1 MKENELEFSDWPMF
15 DLLMTN
21 EELCRELLEVVLD
34 APVSNIEYI
43 IAENDIRPTLTN
55 HGVRLDA
62 YVKTE
67 NEVYNIEMQTV
78 KRTKLGRRLRF
89 YQGAMDTLA
98 LRRGEHYGN
107 LPPCY
112 IVFICLHDPFNAG
125 LPVYTLNVKCQ
136 ENTSVETD
144 HGFTWVVLAASAWDR
159 LPPGRLRNLLHY
171 IATGEAGDD
180 RFATK
185 LAAAVRAANGDEAWR
200 KEKMAL
206 LTFEEDMEI
215 QRRMLE
221 EDREDL
227 ETLRRM
233 LEEDREDL
241 ETLRRMLEEDREDL
255 ETLRRMLK
263 EDRED
268 LEARRRMVEE
278 QRRTLEEQRRV
289 LEEQRRMLQEDL
301 EKLEHIA
308 VETTESEGRAEGLE
322 EGEARLGALVTALI
336 ESGRSE
342 EVALVATDAAAR
354 RARFEEFG
362 L

>member
-67 NEVYNIEMQTV
+67 NEVCNIEMQTV
-78 KRTKLGRRLRF
+78 KRAKLGRRLRF

-136 ENTSVETD
+136 ENTSVKTD
-144 HGFTWVVLAASAWDR
+144 HGFTWIVLAAPAWDR

-221 EDREDL
+221 EDREDF
-227 ETLRRM
+227 EIQ
-233 LEEDREDL
+233 
-241 ETLRRMLEEDREDL
+241 
-255 ETLRRMLK
+255 K
-263 EDRED
+263 
-268 LEARRRMVEE
+268 
-278 QRRTLEEQRRV
+278 RTLEEQQRALEEDLEKQKHALEEQKRV

-301 EKLEHIA
+301 DKQEHIA
-308 VETTESEGRAEGLE
+308 VEAAESEGRTEGLE
-322 EGEARLGALVTALI
+322 AGEARLGALLAALI

-342 EVALVATDAAAR
+342 EVALVATDADAR
-354 RARFEEFG
+354 RARFEEFS

>member
-67 NEVYNIEMQTV
+67 NEVCNIEMQTV
-78 KRTKLGRRLRF
+78 KRAKLGRRLRF

-171 IATGEAGDD
+171 ISTGEAGDD

-221 EDREDL
+221 EDREDF
-227 ETLRRM
+227 EIQKRM
-233 LEEDREDL
+233 LEEDREDF
-241 ETLRRMLEEDREDL
+241 EIQ
-255 ETLRRMLK
+255 K
-263 EDRED
+263 
-268 LEARRRMVEE
+268 
-278 QRRTLEEQRRV
+278 RTLEEQQRALEEDLEKQKHALEEQKRV

-301 EKLEHIA
+301 DKQEHIA
-308 VETTESEGRAEGLE
+308 VEAAESEGRTEGLE
-322 EGEARLGALVTALI
+322 AGEARLGALIAALI

-342 EVALVATDAAAR
+342 EVALVATDADAR

>member
-21 EELCRELLEVVLD
+21 EELCRELLEVVLN

-67 NEVYNIEMQTV
+67 NEVCNIEMQTV
-78 KRTKLGRRLRF
+78 KRAKLGRRLRF

-136 ENTSVETD
+136 ENTSVKTD
-144 HGFTWVVLAASAWDR
+144 HGFTWIVLAAPAWDR

-171 IATGEAGDD
+171 ISTGEAGDD

-221 EDREDL
+221 EDREDF
-227 ETLRRM
+227 EIQKRI
-233 LEEDREDL
+233 LEEDRGDFEIQ
-241 ETLRRMLEEDREDL
+241 
-255 ETLRRMLK
+255 K
-263 EDRED
+263 
-268 LEARRRMVEE
+268 
-278 QRRTLEEQRRV
+278 RTLEEQQRALEEDLEKQKPALEEQKRV

-301 EKLEHIA
+301 DKQEHIA
-308 VETTESEGRAEGLE
+308 VEAAESEGRTEGLE
-322 EGEARLGALVTALI
+322 AGEARLGALIAALI

-342 EVALVATDAAAR
+342 EVALVATDADAR

>member
-67 NEVYNIEMQTV
+67 NEVCNIEMQTV
-78 KRTKLGRRLRF
+78 KRAKLGRRLRF

-136 ENTSVETD
+136 ENTSVKTD
-144 HGFTWVVLAASAWDR
+144 HGFTWIVLAAPAWDR

-221 EDREDL
+221 EDREDF
-227 ETLRRM
+227 EIQKRI
-233 LEEDREDL
+233 LEEDRGDFEIQ
-241 ETLRRMLEEDREDL
+241 
-255 ETLRRMLK
+255 K
-263 EDRED
+263 
-268 LEARRRMVEE
+268 
-278 QRRTLEEQRRV
+278 RTLEEQQRALEEDLEKQKHALEEQKRV

-301 EKLEHIA
+301 DKQEHIA
-308 VETTESEGRAEGLE
+308 VEAAESEGRTEGLE
-322 EGEARLGALVTALI
+322 AGEARLGALLAALI

-342 EVALVATDAAAR
+342 EVTLVATDADAR
-354 RARFEEFG
+354 RARFEEFS

>member
-21 EELCRELLEVVLD
+21 EELCRELLEVVLN

-67 NEVYNIEMQTV
+67 NEVCNIEMQTV
-78 KRTKLGRRLRF
+78 RRAKLGRRLRF

-136 ENTSVETD
+136 ENTSVKTD
-144 HGFTWVVLAASAWDR
+144 HGFTWIVLAAPAWDR

-171 IATGEAGDD
+171 ISTGEAGDD

-221 EDREDL
+221 EDREDF
-227 ETLRRM
+227 EIQKRI
-233 LEEDREDL
+233 LEEDRGDFEIQ
-241 ETLRRMLEEDREDL
+241 RRML
-255 ETLRRMLK
+255 
-263 EDRED
+263 
-268 LEARRRMVEE
+268 EE
-278 QRRTLEEQRRV
+278 QRRTLEKQQRALEEDFEEQKHALEEQKRV

-301 EKLEHIA
+301 EKQERIA
-308 VETTESEGRAEGLE
+308 VEAAESEGRTEGLE
-322 EGEARLGALVTALI
+322 AGEARLGALIAALI

-342 EVALVATDAAAR
+342 EVALVATDADAR

>member
-67 NEVYNIEMQTV
+67 NEVCNIEMQTV
-78 KRTKLGRRLRF
+78 KRAKLGRRLRF
-89 YQGAMDTLA
+89 YQGAMDTLT

-136 ENTSVETD
+136 ENTSVKTD
-144 HGFTWVVLAASAWDR
+144 HGFTWIVLAAPAWDR

-171 IATGEAGDD
+171 ISTGEAGDD

-221 EDREDL
+221 EDREDF
-227 ETLRRM
+227 EIQKRM
-233 LEEDREDL
+233 LEEDRGDFEIQ
-241 ETLRRMLEEDREDL
+241 
-255 ETLRRMLK
+255 K
-263 EDRED
+263 
-268 LEARRRMVEE
+268 
-278 QRRTLEEQRRV
+278 RTLEEQQRA
-289 LEEQRRMLQEDL
+289 LEEDL
-301 EKLEHIA
+301 EKQKHA
-308 VETTESEGRAEGLE
+308 LE
-322 EGEARLGALVTALI
+322 E
-336 ESGRSE
+336 
-342 EVALVATDAAAR
+342 
-354 RARFEEFG
+354 
-362 L
+362 

>member
-21 EELCRELLEVVLD
+21 EELCRELLEVVLN

-67 NEVYNIEMQTV
+67 NEVCNIEMQTV
-78 KRTKLGRRLRF
+78 KRAKLGRRLRF

-136 ENTSVETD
+136 ENTSVKTD
-144 HGFTWVVLAASAWDR
+144 HGFTWIVLAAPAWDR

-171 IATGEAGDD
+171 ISTGEAGDD

-221 EDREDL
+221 EDREDF
-227 ETLRRM
+227 EIQKRI
-233 LEEDREDL
+233 LEEDRGDFEIQ
-241 ETLRRMLEEDREDL
+241 
-255 ETLRRMLK
+255 K
-263 EDRED
+263 
-268 LEARRRMVEE
+268 
-278 QRRTLEEQRRV
+278 RTLEEQQRALEEDLKKQKHALEEQKRV

-301 EKLEHIA
+301 DKQEHIA
-308 VETTESEGRAEGLE
+308 VEAAESEGRTEGLE
-322 EGEARLGALVTALI
+322 AGEARLGALVTALI

>member
-21 EELCRELLEVVLD
+21 EELCRELLEVVLN

-67 NEVYNIEMQTV
+67 NEVCNIEMQTV
-78 KRTKLGRRLRF
+78 KRAKLGRRLRF

-136 ENTSVETD
+136 ENTSVKTD
-144 HGFTWVVLAASAWDR
+144 HGFTWIVLAGPSWDR

-171 IATGEAGDD
+171 ISTGEAGDD

-221 EDREDL
+221 EDREDF
-227 ETLRRM
+227 EIQKRI
-233 LEEDREDL
+233 LEEDRGDFEIQ
-241 ETLRRMLEEDREDL
+241 
-255 ETLRRMLK
+255 K
-263 EDRED
+263 
-268 LEARRRMVEE
+268 
-278 QRRTLEEQRRV
+278 RTLEEQQRALEEDLEKQKHALEEQKRV

-301 EKLEHIA
+301 DKQEHIA
-308 VETTESEGRAEGLE
+308 VEAAESEGRTEGLE
-322 EGEARLGALVTALI
+322 AGEARLGALIAALI

-342 EVALVATDAAAR
+342 EVALVATDADAR

>member
-221 EDREDL
+221 EDREDF
-227 ETLRRM
+227 EIQ
-233 LEEDREDL
+233 
-241 ETLRRMLEEDREDL
+241 
-255 ETLRRMLK
+255 K
-263 EDRED
+263 
-268 LEARRRMVEE
+268 
-278 QRRTLEEQRRV
+278 RTLEEQQRALEEDLEKQKHALEEQKRV

-301 EKLEHIA
+301 DKQEHIA
-308 VETTESEGRAEGLE
+308 VEAAESEGRTEGLE
-322 EGEARLGALVTALI
+322 AGEARLGALIAALI

-342 EVALVATDAAAR
+342 EVALVATDADAR

>member
-21 EELCRELLEVVLD
+21 EELCRELLEVVLN

-67 NEVYNIEMQTV
+67 NEVCNIEMQTV
-78 KRTKLGRRLRF
+78 KRAKLGRRLRF

-136 ENTSVETD
+136 ENTSVKTD
-144 HGFTWVVLAASAWDR
+144 HGFTWIVLAAPAWDR

-171 IATGEAGDD
+171 ISTGEAGDD

-185 LAAAVRAANGDEAWR
+185 LATAVRAANGDEAWR

-221 EDREDL
+221 EDREDF
-227 ETLRRM
+227 EIQKRI
-233 LEEDREDL
+233 LEEDRGDFEIQ
-241 ETLRRMLEEDREDL
+241 
-255 ETLRRMLK
+255 K
-263 EDRED
+263 
-268 LEARRRMVEE
+268 
-278 QRRTLEEQRRV
+278 RTLEEQQRALEEDLEKQKHALEEQKRV

-301 EKLEHIA
+301 DKQEHIA
-308 VETTESEGRAEGLE
+308 VEAAESEGRTEGLE
-322 EGEARLGALVTALI
+322 AGEARLGALIAALI

-342 EVALVATDAAAR
+342 EVALVATDADAR

>member
-67 NEVYNIEMQTV
+67 NEVCNIEMQTV
-78 KRTKLGRRLRF
+78 KRAKLGRRLRF

-136 ENTSVETD
+136 ENTSVKTD
-144 HGFTWVVLAASAWDR
+144 HGFTWIVLAAPAWDR

-221 EDREDL
+221 EDREDF
-227 ETLRRM
+227 EIQKRI
-233 LEEDREDL
+233 LEEDRGDFEIQ
-241 ETLRRMLEEDREDL
+241 
-255 ETLRRMLK
+255 K
-263 EDRED
+263 
-268 LEARRRMVEE
+268 
-278 QRRTLEEQRRV
+278 RTLEEQQRALEEDLEKQKHALEEQKRV

-301 EKLEHIA
+301 DKQEHIA
-308 VETTESEGRAEGLE
+308 VEAAESEGRTEGLE
-322 EGEARLGALVTALI
+322 AGEARLGALITALI

-342 EVALVATDAAAR
+342 EVALVATDADAR

>member
-67 NEVYNIEMQTV
+67 NEVCNIEMQTV
-78 KRTKLGRRLRF
+78 KRAKLGRRLRF

-136 ENTSVETD
+136 ENTSVKTD
-144 HGFTWVVLAASAWDR
+144 HGFTWIVLAAPAWDR

-221 EDREDL
+221 EDREDF
-227 ETLRRM
+227 EIQKRI
-233 LEEDREDL
+233 LEEDRGDFEIQ
-241 ETLRRMLEEDREDL
+241 
-255 ETLRRMLK
+255 K
-263 EDRED
+263 
-268 LEARRRMVEE
+268 
-278 QRRTLEEQRRV
+278 RTLEEQQRALEEDLEKQKHALEEQKRV

-301 EKLEHIA
+301 DKQEHIA
-308 VETTESEGRAEGLE
+308 VEAAESEGRTEGLE
-322 EGEARLGALVTALI
+322 AGEARLGALLAALI
-336 ESGRSE
+336 ESGRTE
-342 EVALVATDAAAR
+342 EVALVATDADAR
-354 RARFEEFG
+354 RARFEEFS

>member
-67 NEVYNIEMQTV
+67 NEVCNIEMQTV
-78 KRTKLGRRLRF
+78 KRAKLGRRLRF

-136 ENTSVETD
+136 ENTSVKTD
-144 HGFTWVVLAASAWDR
+144 HGFTWIVLAAPAWDR

-215 QRRMLE
+215 HCDLRQFAGYTITEHLVLTNDDLKAVNTEAQPDTVAPAKGNTVSLKDGELSGYLTKHSWNMIRMKK
-221 EDREDL
+221 
-227 ETLRRM
+227 M
-233 LEEDREDL
+233 
-241 ETLRRMLEEDREDL
+241 
-255 ETLRRMLK
+255 
-263 EDRED
+263 
-268 LEARRRMVEE
+268 
-278 QRRTLEEQRRV
+278 
-289 LEEQRRMLQEDL
+289 
-301 EKLEHIA
+301 
-308 VETTESEGRAEGLE
+308 
-322 EGEARLGALVTALI
+322 
-336 ESGRSE
+336 
-342 EVALVATDAAAR
+342 
-354 RARFEEFG
+354 
-362 L
+362 

>member
-21 EELCRELLEVVLD
+21 EELCRELLEVVLN

-67 NEVYNIEMQTV
+67 NEVCNIEMQTV
-78 KRTKLGRRLRF
+78 KRAKLGRRLRF
-89 YQGAMDTLA
+89 HQGAMDTLA

-136 ENTSVETD
+136 ENTSVKTD
-144 HGFTWVVLAASAWDR
+144 HGFTWIVLAAPAWDR

-171 IATGEAGDD
+171 ISTGEAGDD

-221 EDREDL
+221 EDREDF
-227 ETLRRM
+227 EIQKRI
-233 LEEDREDL
+233 LEEDRGDFEIQ
-241 ETLRRMLEEDREDL
+241 
-255 ETLRRMLK
+255 K
-263 EDRED
+263 
-268 LEARRRMVEE
+268 
-278 QRRTLEEQRRV
+278 RTLEEQQRALEEDLEKQKHALEEQKRV

-301 EKLEHIA
+301 DKQEHIA
-308 VETTESEGRAEGLE
+308 VEAAESEGRTEGLE
-322 EGEARLGALVTALI
+322 AGEARLGALIAALI

-342 EVALVATDAAAR
+342 EVALVATDADAR

>member
-67 NEVYNIEMQTV
+67 NEVCNIEMQTV
-78 KRTKLGRRLRF
+78 KRAKLGRRLRF

-136 ENTSVETD
+136 ENTSVKTD
-144 HGFTWVVLAASAWDR
+144 HGFTWIVLAAPAWDR

-221 EDREDL
+221 EDREDF
-227 ETLRRM
+227 EIQKRI
-233 LEEDREDL
+233 LEEDRGDFEIQ
-241 ETLRRMLEEDREDL
+241 
-255 ETLRRMLK
+255 K
-263 EDRED
+263 
-268 LEARRRMVEE
+268 
-278 QRRTLEEQRRV
+278 RTLEEQQRALEEDLEKQKHALEEQKRV

-301 EKLEHIA
+301 DKQEHIA
-308 VETTESEGRAEGLE
+308 VEAAESEGRTEGLE
-322 EGEARLGALVTALI
+322 AGEARLGALVTALI

>member
-21 EELCRELLEVVLD
+21 EEFCRELLEVVLD
-34 APVSNIEYI
+34 APVSKIEYV
-43 IAENDIRPTLTN
+43 IAENDIHPTLTN

-62 YVKTE
+62 FVKTE

-78 KRTKLGRRLRF
+78 KRAKLGRRLRF

-112 IVFICLHDPFNAG
+112 IVFICLHDPFDAG
-125 LPVYTLNVKCQ
+125 LPVYTLDVKCQ

-144 HGFTWVVLAASAWDR
+144 HGFTWIALSAPAWDR

-171 IATGEAGDD
+171 ISTGEAGDD

-185 LAAAVRAANGDEAWR
+185 LAAAVRAANGNEAWR

-206 LTFEEDMEI
+206 LTFEEDLEI
-215 QRRMLE
+215 QRRILEEQQHALEKDHEEQKQALAEEFESYKRILEEDLKEQERMLE
-221 EDREDL
+221 EDL
-227 ETLRRM
+227 KAHKRM
-233 LEEDREDL
+233 LEEDLKAQKRMFEEDL
-241 ETLRRMLEEDREDL
+241 
-255 ETLRRMLK
+255 K
-263 EDRED
+263 
-268 LEARRRMVEE
+268 A
-278 QRRTLEEQRRV
+278 QKRV
-289 LEEQRRMLQEDL
+289 
-301 EKLEHIA
+301 A
-308 VETTESEGRAEGLE
+308 VETAQNEGRAEGLAEGLAEGRAEGLE

-342 EVALVATDAAAR
+342 EVALVATDADAR

>member
-21 EELCRELLEVVLD
+21 EELCRELLEVVLN

-67 NEVYNIEMQTV
+67 NEVC
-78 KRTKLGRRLRF
+78 RLRF

-136 ENTSVETD
+136 ENTSVKTD
-144 HGFTWVVLAASAWDR
+144 HGFTWIVLAAPAWDR

-227 ETLRRM
+227 E
-233 LEEDREDL
+233 
-241 ETLRRMLEEDREDL
+241 
-255 ETLRRMLK
+255 
-263 EDRED
+263 
-268 LEARRRMVEE
+268 ARRRMVEE
-278 QRRTLEEQRRV
+278 QRRTLEEQQRV

>member
-89 YQGAMDTLA
+89 YQGAMDTLT

-136 ENTSVETD
+136 ENTSVKTD
-144 HGFTWVVLAASAWDR
+144 HGFTWIVLAAPAWDR

-171 IATGEAGDD
+171 ISTGEAGDD

-221 EDREDL
+221 EDREDF
-227 ETLRRM
+227 EIQ
-233 LEEDREDL
+233 
-241 ETLRRMLEEDREDL
+241 
-255 ETLRRMLK
+255 K
-263 EDRED
+263 
-268 LEARRRMVEE
+268 
-278 QRRTLEEQRRV
+278 RTLEEQQRALEEDLEKQKHALEEQKRV

-301 EKLEHIA
+301 DKQEHIA
-308 VETTESEGRAEGLE
+308 VEAAESERRTEGLE
-322 EGEARLGALVTALI
+322 AGEARLGALIAVLI

-342 EVALVATDAAAR
+342 EVALVATDADAR

>member
-67 NEVYNIEMQTV
+67 NEVCNIEMQTV
-78 KRTKLGRRLRF
+78 KRAKLGRRLRF

-136 ENTSVETD
+136 ENTSVKTD
-144 HGFTWVVLAASAWDR
+144 HGFTWIVLAAPAWDR

-227 ETLRRM
+227 EIQDACSRKTGKTFRPEGAWSRSKGARLRSNSA
-233 LEEDREDL
+233 L
-241 ETLRRMLEEDREDL
+241 LRSKGACFR
-255 ETLRRMLK
+255 K
-263 EDRED
+263 IS
-268 LEARRRMVEE
+268 
-278 QRRTLEEQRRV
+278 RTRACF
-289 LEEQRRMLQEDL
+289 
-301 EKLEHIA
+301 A

-354 RARFEEFG
+354 RARFEEFS

>member
-67 NEVYNIEMQTV
+67 NEVCNIEMQTV
-78 KRTKLGRRLRF
+78 KRAKLGRRLRF

-125 LPVYTLNVKCQ
+125 LPVYTLDVKCQ
-136 ENTSVETD
+136 ENTSVKTD
-144 HGFTWVVLAASAWDR
+144 NGFTWIVLAAPAWNR

-171 IATGEAGDD
+171 ISTGEAGDD

-185 LAAAVRAANGDEAWR
+185 LAAAVRAANSNEAWR

-215 QRRMLE
+215 QRRMME

-227 ETLRRM
+227 EALRRVV
-233 LEEDREDL
+233 E
-241 ETLRRMLEEDREDL
+241 
-255 ETLRRMLK
+255 K
-263 EDRED
+263 SQED
-268 LEARRRMVEE
+268 LEAQRRVVEE
-278 QRRTLEEQRRV
+278 QRHALEEQRRA
-289 LEEQRRMLQEDL
+289 LQEDL
-301 EKLEHIA
+301 EKLERIA
-308 VETTESEGRAEGLE
+308 VETAENDGRPEGLE

-354 RARFEEFG
+354 RTRFEEFG

>member
-1 MKENELEFSDWPMF
+1 MF

-67 NEVYNIEMQTV
+67 NEVCNIEMQTV
-78 KRTKLGRRLRF
+78 KRAKLGRRLRF

-136 ENTSVETD
+136 ENTSVKTD
-144 HGFTWVVLAASAWDR
+144 HGFTWIVLAAPAWDR

-221 EDREDL
+221 EDREDF
-227 ETLRRM
+227 EIQKRI
-233 LEEDREDL
+233 LEEDRGDFEIQ
-241 ETLRRMLEEDREDL
+241 
-255 ETLRRMLK
+255 K
-263 EDRED
+263 
-268 LEARRRMVEE
+268 
-278 QRRTLEEQRRV
+278 RTLEEQQRALEEDLEKQKHALEEQKRV

-301 EKLEHIA
+301 DKQEHIA
-308 VETTESEGRAEGLE
+308 VEAAESEGRTEGLE
-322 EGEARLGALVTALI
+322 AGEARLGALLAALI

-342 EVALVATDAAAR
+342 EVALVATDADAR
-354 RARFEEFG
+354 RARFEEFS

>member
-34 APVSNIEYI
+34 APVSNID
-43 IAENDIRPTLTN
+43 AENDIRPTLTN

-67 NEVYNIEMQTV
+67 NEVCNIEMQTV
-78 KRTKLGRRLRF
+78 KRAKLGRRLRF

-136 ENTSVETD
+136 ENTSVKTD
-144 HGFTWVVLAASAWDR
+144 HGFTWIVLAAPAWDR

-221 EDREDL
+221 EDREDF
-227 ETLRRM
+227 EIQKRI
-233 LEEDREDL
+233 LEEDRGDFEIQ
-241 ETLRRMLEEDREDL
+241 
-255 ETLRRMLK
+255 K
-263 EDRED
+263 
-268 LEARRRMVEE
+268 
-278 QRRTLEEQRRV
+278 RTLEEQQRALEEDLEKQKHALEEQKRV

-301 EKLEHIA
+301 DKQEHIA
-308 VETTESEGRAEGLE
+308 VEAAESEGRTEGLE
-322 EGEARLGALVTALI
+322 AGEARLGALLAALI

-342 EVALVATDAAAR
+342 EVALVATDADAR
-354 RARFEEFG
+354 RARFEEFS

>member
-144 HGFTWVVLAASAWDR
+144 HGFTWIVLAAPAWDR

-221 EDREDL
+221 EDREDF
-227 ETLRRM
+227 EIQKRI
-233 LEEDREDL
+233 LEEDRGDFEIQ
-241 ETLRRMLEEDREDL
+241 
-255 ETLRRMLK
+255 K
-263 EDRED
+263 
-268 LEARRRMVEE
+268 
-278 QRRTLEEQRRV
+278 RTLEEQQRALEEDLEKQKHALEEQKRV

-301 EKLEHIA
+301 DKQEHIA
-308 VETTESEGRAEGLE
+308 VEAAESEGRTEGLE
-322 EGEARLGALVTALI
+322 AGEARLGALLAALI

-342 EVALVATDAAAR
+342 EVALVATDADAR
-354 RARFEEFG
+354 RARFEEFS

>member
-21 EELCRELLEVVLD
+21 EELCRELLEVVLN

-67 NEVYNIEMQTV
+67 NEVCNIEMQTV
-78 KRTKLGRRLRF
+78 KRAKLGRRLRF

-171 IATGEAGDD
+171 ISTGEAGDD

-221 EDREDL
+221 EDREDF
-227 ETLRRM
+227 EIQKRM
-233 LEEDREDL
+233 LEEDREDF
-241 ETLRRMLEEDREDL
+241 EIQ
-255 ETLRRMLK
+255 K
-263 EDRED
+263 
-268 LEARRRMVEE
+268 
-278 QRRTLEEQRRV
+278 RTLEEQQRALEEDLEKQKHALEEQKRV

-301 EKLEHIA
+301 DKQEHIA
-308 VETTESEGRAEGLE
+308 VEAAESEGRTEGLE
-322 EGEARLGALVTALI
+322 AGEARLGALIAALI

-342 EVALVATDAAAR
+342 EVALVATDADAR

>member
-21 EELCRELLEVVLD
+21 EELCRELLEVVLN

-67 NEVYNIEMQTV
+67 NEVCNIEMQTV
-78 KRTKLGRRLRF
+78 KRAKLGRRLRF

-136 ENTSVETD
+136 ENTSVKTD
-144 HGFTWVVLAASAWDR
+144 HGFTWIVLAAPAWDR

-171 IATGEAGDD
+171 ISTGEAGDD

-221 EDREDL
+221 EDREDF
-227 ETLRRM
+227 EIQKRI
-233 LEEDREDL
+233 LEEDRGDFEIQ
-241 ETLRRMLEEDREDL
+241 
-255 ETLRRMLK
+255 K
-263 EDRED
+263 
-268 LEARRRMVEE
+268 
-278 QRRTLEEQRRV
+278 RTLEEQQRALEEDLEKQKHALEEQKRV

-301 EKLEHIA
+301 DKQEHIA
-308 VETTESEGRAEGLE
+308 VEAAESEGRTEGLE
-322 EGEARLGALVTALI
+322 AGEARLGALIAALI
-336 ESGRSE
+336 DSGRSE

>member
-21 EELCRELLEVVLD
+21 EELCRELLEVVLN

-67 NEVYNIEMQTV
+67 NEVCNIEMQTV
-78 KRTKLGRRLRF
+78 KRAKLGRRLRF

-136 ENTSVETD
+136 ENTSVKTD
-144 HGFTWVVLAASAWDR
+144 HGFTWIVLAAPAWDR

-171 IATGEAGDD
+171 ISTGEAGDD

-215 QRRMLE
+215 QRRRLE
-221 EDREDL
+221 EDREDF
-227 ETLRRM
+227 EIQKRI
-233 LEEDREDL
+233 LEEDRGDFEIQ
-241 ETLRRMLEEDREDL
+241 
-255 ETLRRMLK
+255 K
-263 EDRED
+263 
-268 LEARRRMVEE
+268 
-278 QRRTLEEQRRV
+278 RTLEEQQRALEEDLEKQKHALEEQKRV
-289 LEEQRRMLQEDL
+289 LEGQRRMLQEDL
-301 EKLEHIA
+301 DKQEHIA
-308 VETTESEGRAEGLE
+308 VEAAESEGRTEGLE
-322 EGEARLGALVTALI
+322 AGEARLGALIAALI

-342 EVALVATDAAAR
+342 EVALVATDADAR

>member
-171 IATGEAGDD
+171 ISTGEAGDD

-233 LEEDREDL
+233 LEEDRGDFEIQ
-241 ETLRRMLEEDREDL
+241 
-255 ETLRRMLK
+255 K
-263 EDRED
+263 
-268 LEARRRMVEE
+268 
-278 QRRTLEEQRRV
+278 RTLEEQQRALEEDLEKQKHALEEQKRV

>member
-21 EELCRELLEVVLD
+21 EELCRELLEVVLN

-136 ENTSVETD
+136 ENTSVKTD
-144 HGFTWVVLAASAWDR
+144 HGFTWIVLAAPAWDR

-171 IATGEAGDD
+171 ISTGEAGDD

-221 EDREDL
+221 EDREDF
-227 ETLRRM
+227 EIQKRI
-233 LEEDREDL
+233 LEEDRGDFEIQ
-241 ETLRRMLEEDREDL
+241 RRML
-255 ETLRRMLK
+255 
-263 EDRED
+263 
-268 LEARRRMVEE
+268 EE
-278 QRRTLEEQRRV
+278 QRRTLEKQQRALEEDFEEQKHALEEQKRV

-301 EKLEHIA
+301 EKQERIA
-308 VETTESEGRAEGLE
+308 VEAAESEGRTEGLE
-322 EGEARLGALVTALI
+322 AGEARLGALIAALI

-342 EVALVATDAAAR
+342 EVALVATDADAR

>member
-67 NEVYNIEMQTV
+67 NEVCNIEMQTV
-78 KRTKLGRRLRF
+78 KRAKLGRRLRF
-89 YQGAMDTLA
+89 YQGAMDTLT

-136 ENTSVETD
+136 ENTSVKTD
-144 HGFTWVVLAASAWDR
+144 HGFTWIVLAAPAWDR

-171 IATGEAGDD
+171 ISTGEAGDD

-221 EDREDL
+221 EDREDF
-227 ETLRRM
+227 EIQKRI
-233 LEEDREDL
+233 LEEDRGDFEIQ
-241 ETLRRMLEEDREDL
+241 
-255 ETLRRMLK
+255 K
-263 EDRED
+263 
-268 LEARRRMVEE
+268 
-278 QRRTLEEQRRV
+278 RTLEEQQRALEEDLEKQKHALEEQKRV

-301 EKLEHIA
+301 DKQEHIA
-308 VETTESEGRAEGLE
+308 VEAAESEGRTEGLE
-322 EGEARLGALVTALI
+322 AGEARLGALIAALI

-342 EVALVATDAAAR
+342 EVALVATDADAR
-354 RARFEEFG
+354 RARFEEFS

>member
-67 NEVYNIEMQTV
+67 NEVCNIEMQTV
-78 KRTKLGRRLRF
+78 KRAKLGRRLRF

-136 ENTSVETD
+136 ENTSVKTD
-144 HGFTWVVLAASAWDR
+144 HGFTWIVLAAPAWDR

-221 EDREDL
+221 EDRGDFEIQ
-227 ETLRRM
+227 
-233 LEEDREDL
+233 
-241 ETLRRMLEEDREDL
+241 
-255 ETLRRMLK
+255 K
-263 EDRED
+263 
-268 LEARRRMVEE
+268 
-278 QRRTLEEQRRV
+278 RTLEEQQRALEEDLEKQKHALEEQKRV

-301 EKLEHIA
+301 DKQEHIA
-308 VETTESEGRAEGLE
+308 VEAAESEGRTEGLE
-322 EGEARLGALVTALI
+322 AGEARLGALLAALI

-342 EVALVATDAAAR
+342 EVALVATDADAR
-354 RARFEEFG
+354 RARFEEFS

>member
-67 NEVYNIEMQTV
+67 NEVCNIEMQTV
-78 KRTKLGRRLRF
+78 KRAKLGRRLRF

-136 ENTSVETD
+136 ENTSVKTD
-144 HGFTWVVLAASAWDR
+144 HGFTWIVLAAPAWDR

-221 EDREDL
+221 EDREDF
-227 ETLRRM
+227 EIQKRI
-233 LEEDREDL
+233 LEEDRGDFEIQ
-241 ETLRRMLEEDREDL
+241 
-255 ETLRRMLK
+255 K
-263 EDRED
+263 
-268 LEARRRMVEE
+268 
-278 QRRTLEEQRRV
+278 RTLEEQQRALEEDLEKQKHALEEQKRV

-301 EKLEHIA
+301 DKQEHIA
-308 VETTESEGRAEGLE
+308 VEAAESEGRTEGLE
-322 EGEARLGALVTALI
+322 AGEARLGALLAALI

-342 EVALVATDAAAR
+342 EVALVATDADAR
-354 RARFEEFG
+354 RARVEEFS

>member
-67 NEVYNIEMQTV
+67 NEVCNIEMQTV
-78 KRTKLGRRLRF
+78 KRAKLGRRLRF
-89 YQGAMDTLA
+89 YQGAMDTLT

-136 ENTSVETD
+136 ENTSVKTD
-144 HGFTWVVLAASAWDR
+144 HGFTWIVLAAPAWDR

-171 IATGEAGDD
+171 ISTGEAGDD

-221 EDREDL
+221 EDREDF
-227 ETLRRM
+227 EIQ
-233 LEEDREDL
+233 
-241 ETLRRMLEEDREDL
+241 
-255 ETLRRMLK
+255 K
-263 EDRED
+263 
-268 LEARRRMVEE
+268 
-278 QRRTLEEQRRV
+278 RTLEEQQRALEEDLEKQKHALEEQKRV

-301 EKLEHIA
+301 DKQEHIA
-308 VETTESEGRAEGLE
+308 VKAAESEGRTEGLE
-322 EGEARLGALVTALI
+322 AGEARLGALIAALI

-342 EVALVATDAAAR
+342 EVALVATDADAR

>member
-67 NEVYNIEMQTV
+67 NEVCNIEMQTV
-78 KRTKLGRRLRF
+78 KRAKLGRRLRF
-89 YQGAMDTLA
+89 YQGAMDTLT

-136 ENTSVETD
+136 ENTSVKTD
-144 HGFTWVVLAASAWDR
+144 HGFTWIVLAAPAWDR

-171 IATGEAGDD
+171 ISSGEAGDD

-221 EDREDL
+221 EDREDF
-227 ETLRRM
+227 EIQKRM
-233 LEEDREDL
+233 LEEDRGDFEIQ
-241 ETLRRMLEEDREDL
+241 
-255 ETLRRMLK
+255 K
-263 EDRED
+263 
-268 LEARRRMVEE
+268 
-278 QRRTLEEQRRV
+278 RTLEEQQRALEEDLEKQKHALEEQKRV

-301 EKLEHIA
+301 DKQEHIA
-308 VETTESEGRAEGLE
+308 VKAAESEGRTEGLE
-322 EGEARLGALVTALI
+322 AGEARLGALIAALI

-342 EVALVATDAAAR
+342 EVALVATDADAR

>member
-21 EELCRELLEVVLD
+21 EELCRELLEVVLN

-67 NEVYNIEMQTV
+67 NEVCNIEMQTV
-78 KRTKLGRRLRF
+78 KRAKLGRRLRF

-136 ENTSVETD
+136 ENTSVKTD
-144 HGFTWVVLAASAWDR
+144 HGFTWIVLAAPAWDR

-171 IATGEAGDD
+171 ISTGEAGDD

-221 EDREDL
+221 EDREDF
-227 ETLRRM
+227 EIQKRI
-233 LEEDREDL
+233 LEEDRGEF
-241 ETLRRMLEEDREDL
+241 EIQ
-255 ETLRRMLK
+255 K
-263 EDRED
+263 
-268 LEARRRMVEE
+268 
-278 QRRTLEEQRRV
+278 RTLEEQQRALEEDLEKQKHALEEQKRV

-301 EKLEHIA
+301 DKQEHIA
-308 VETTESEGRAEGLE
+308 VEAAESEGRTEGLE
-322 EGEARLGALVTALI
+322 AGEARLGALIAALI

-342 EVALVATDAAAR
+342 EVALVATDADAR

>member
-67 NEVYNIEMQTV
+67 NEVCNIEMQTV
-78 KRTKLGRRLRF
+78 KRAKLGRRLRF
-89 YQGAMDTLA
+89 YQGAMDTLT

-136 ENTSVETD
+136 ENTSVKTD
-144 HGFTWVVLAASAWDR
+144 HGFTWIVLAAPAWDR

-171 IATGEAGDD
+171 ISTGEAGDD

-221 EDREDL
+221 EDREDF
-227 ETLRRM
+227 EIQKRM
-233 LEEDREDL
+233 LEEDRGDFEIQ
-241 ETLRRMLEEDREDL
+241 
-255 ETLRRMLK
+255 K
-263 EDRED
+263 
-268 LEARRRMVEE
+268 
-278 QRRTLEEQRRV
+278 RTLEEQQRALEEDLEKQKHALEEQKRV

-301 EKLEHIA
+301 DKQEHIA
-308 VETTESEGRAEGLE
+308 VKAAESEGRTEGLE
-322 EGEARLGALVTALI
+322 AGEARLGALIAALI

-342 EVALVATDAAAR
+342 EVALVATDADAR